1 MYASCR
7 ICDKNL
13 NKRITFDECNISFE
27 KFFVFNYI
35 LFFIFFHKKKLT
47 QKKFLLLKNSVPQL
61 ISWLQQRGDFSDDLS
76 GHRDGMSTPG
86 IDLLE
91 LCLKTKCSKLQ
102 KSCCHRNESWVPNL
116 K

>member
-35 LFFIFFHKKKLT
+35 LFFIFFQKKKANP
-47 QKKFLLLKNSVPQL
+47 KKVFVVEKFSPSINQL
-61 ISWLQQRGDFSDDLS
+61 APAKAE
-76 GHRDGMSTPG
+76 HT
-86 IDLLE
+86 
-91 LCLKTKCSKLQ
+91 
-102 KSCCHRNESWVPNL
+102 
-116 K
+116 